1 MERFYNE
8 TDCLLSLVDHV
19 EIQVDDDVDIRNSDS
34 EQTITKSENCFFSDP
49 DGGNI
54 SARSQYTGSYS
65 NIFSY
70 F

>member
-1 MERFYNE
+1 MERFCNE
-8 TDCLLSLVDHV
+8 IDCLLSLVDHV

-54 SARSQYTGSYS
+54 FARNQYTGSYS